1 MKEECFTHGV
11 LLYAKLKKE
20 MISHERVNRIY
31 SLCFKRIFD
40 LLLTLSA
47 LFFLLPVFIA
57 VALLV
62 RFQMG
67 SPVLFKQV
75 RPGGHEKPFTLFKF
89 RTMTDARGAD
99 GALLPDSVRLTRL
112 GRFLRATSLDELPE
126 LWNVLKGDMSL
137 VGPRPLLMRYLEYF
151 NKEERIRFTVR
162 PGITGLAQIS
172 GRNDL
177 SWDKR
182 LLADIQYVQKISF
195 LRDLKILA
203 FTVLRVFKK
212 QGVRTDPSI
221 VMLDLDE
228 ERRNKQ

>member
-1 MKEECFTHGV
+1 MKKSFYRSFG
-11 LLYAKLKKE
+11 
-20 MISHERVNRIY
+20 
-31 SLCFKRIFD
+31 KRLFD
-40 LLLTLSA
+40 LVLTVPALVILS
-47 LFFLLPVFIA
+47 PVLVV

-62 RFQMG
+62 RLKLG
-67 SPVLFKQV
+67 SPVLFRQM
-75 RPGGHEKPFTLFKF
+75 RPGLNEKPFNILKF
-89 RTMTDARGAD
+89 RTMTDERGAD
-99 GALLPDSVRLTRL
+99 GALLPDFARLTRL

-182 LLADIQYVQKISF
+182 LFADVHYVQKISF

-212 QGVRTDPSI
+212 QGVQTDPRI
-221 VMLDLDE
+221 VMLDFDE
-228 ERRNKQ
+228 ERRNKQKNAH

>member
-1 MKEECFTHGV
+1 MSFYKMEINF
-11 LLYAKLKKE
+11 Y
-20 MISHERVNRIY
+20 ISHG
-31 SLCFKRIFD
+31 KRIFD
-40 LLLTLSA
+40 LALTISG
-47 LFFLLPVFIA
+47 FVVLLPVLIIT
-57 VALLV
+57 ALLV
-62 RFQMG
+62 RFKLG

-75 RPGGHEKPFTLFKF
+75 RPGVNEKSFTLFKF
-89 RTMTDARGAD
+89 RTMSDARDAD

>member
-1 MKEECFTHGV
+1 MSFYKMKINF
-11 LLYAKLKKE
+11 Y
-20 MISHERVNRIY
+20 ISHG
-31 SLCFKRIFD
+31 KRIFD
-40 LLLTLSA
+40 LALTIPSLVVLSP
-47 LFFLLPVFIA
+47 FLII

-62 RFQMG
+62 RFKLG

-75 RPGGHEKPFTLFKF
+75 RPGVNEKSFTLFKF
-89 RTMTDARGAD
+89 RTMSDARDAD
-99 GALLPDSVRLTRL
+99 GALLPDSARLTRL

>member
-1 MKEECFTHGV
+1 MFYPKHG
-11 LLYAKLKKE
+11 
-20 MISHERVNRIY
+20 
-31 SLCFKRIFD
+31 KRIFD
-40 LLLTLSA
+40 LALSIPGFLLLSTFIALIA
-47 LFFLLPVFIA
+47 LF
-57 VALLV
+57 V
-62 RFQMG
+62 RIQLG
-67 SPVLFKQV
+67 SPVLFRQI
-75 RPGGHEKPFTLFKF
+75 RPGLHARPFTIYKF
-89 RTMTDARGAD
+89 RTMTDDRDQNGN
-99 GALLPDSVRLTRL
+99 LLPDAERLTRL